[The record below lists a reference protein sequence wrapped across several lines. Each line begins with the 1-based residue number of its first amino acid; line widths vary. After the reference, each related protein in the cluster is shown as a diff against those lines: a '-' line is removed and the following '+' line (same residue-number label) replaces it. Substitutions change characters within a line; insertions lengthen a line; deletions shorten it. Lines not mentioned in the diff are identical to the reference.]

1 VKNNIDT
8 PVCGVT
14 YIDEKKVLKVQKN
27 FPDETIINDTS
38 EILKVLGDPTRLRI
52 VMALTK
58 EELCVCDLSALANV
72 SVSAVSHQLRL
83 LRGQRLVK
91 FRKQGKMVYY
101 SLADEHINKI
111 IAAALEHAEELQK

>member
-1 VKNNIDT
+1 MKNNIKT
-8 PVCGVT
+8 PVCGET

-111 IAAALEHAEELQK
+111 ITAALEHAEELQK

>member
-1 VKNNIDT
+1 MKNHIDA

-38 EILKVLGDPTRLRI
+38 DILKILGDPTRLRI
-52 VMALTK
+52 VMALAK
-58 EELCVCDLSALANV
+58 EELCVCDLSSLASV

>member
-1 VKNNIDT
+1 MKNIIDA

-38 EILKVLGDPTRLRI
+38 EILKILCDPTRLKI
-52 VMALTK
+52 VMALAK
-58 EELCVCDLSALANV
+58 EELCVCDLSSLASV

-91 FRKQGKMVYY
+91 HRKQGKMVYY
-101 SLADEHINKI
+101 TLADEHIDKI

>member
-1 VKNNIDT
+1 MKKNIDA
-8 PVCGVT
+8 PICGVT
-14 YIDEKKVLKVQKN
+14 YIDEKKVSKVREN
-27 FPDETIINDTS
+27 FPNENMINDTS
-38 EILKVLGDPTRLRI
+38 EILKILGDPTRLRI

-58 EELCVCDLSALANV
+58 EELCVCDLSSLANV

-91 FRKQGKMVYY
+91 HRKQGKMVYY
-101 SLADEHINKI
+101 SISDNHIFNI